1 MCIALIYLWLE
12 KWHGQ
17 RQVDLLSKESKFKT
31 VKLQELSALQ
41 KRIHSGREEQKQQRH
56 LDLERFVGLS
66 FFLSFFLSFSV
77 CFLFPPLCFS
87 YFLFSIFYFIL
98 VFLSIFLYCYFLSTL
113 IRPSCLHLSSCCSIV
128 CHSLIS
134 LFISSKT
141 LFFLTPFWISIFMP
155 PSLTSPFPLIITF
168 PHAWTLLSPYFYDIL
183 FISHPSYSSH

>member
-1 MCIALIYLWLE
+1 MYCFDIFVIRKVARTETSWSSFEGIE
-12 KWHGQ
+12 VQDGQ
-17 RQVDLLSKESKFKT
+17 ASGT
-31 VKLQELSALQ
+31 VCSSEANTFWSRGAKAAAPP
-41 KRIHSGREEQKQQRH
+41 RPREVRW
-56 LDLERFVGLS
+56 S